1 MSTIPSSPEDR
12 KAILVAIEQISTC
25 LMEIESAK
33 VHINDTLKVLSTKY
47 KLPVKTF
54 RKVAFMYHRQNVN
67 EFENETAEIKEVYKS
82 VTSV

>member
-12 KAILVAIEQISTC
+12 KAILIAVQQISESLC
-25 LMEIESAK
+25 EISTAH
-33 VHINDTLKVLSTKY
+33 VQINEILKALSTKY
-47 KLPVKTF
+47 KLPAKTF